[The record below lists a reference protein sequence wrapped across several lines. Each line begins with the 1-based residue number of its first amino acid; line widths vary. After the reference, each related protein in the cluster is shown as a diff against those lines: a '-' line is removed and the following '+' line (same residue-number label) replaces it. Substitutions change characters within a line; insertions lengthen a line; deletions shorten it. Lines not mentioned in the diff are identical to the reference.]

1 MDYDVA
7 TYSTE
12 ELLDLL
18 ELPENASPQDV
29 EERCTQYMEK
39 YKTSHPELSKFF
51 LQIRE
56 QLMETL
62 DSSSD
67 SEQESSDSDSS
78 DTEKSVEPTHIHH
91 AQATTSNETNLVG
104 KYPLYERNAFYANN
118 PHQFKTDIQQTHPT
132 DIVPGTLNP
141 FFRKSYKK
149 MIVIDSKY
157 RENYFNSETND
168 FHISFPEPI
177 KNVINMTVT
186 NVDIINT
193 HYTVS
198 ATEGTN
204 YMHMT
209 LIPKADTFD
218 TYEIPIELEPGN
230 MFSEDMSQK
239 INEQVRLFFA
249 NKNKNT
255 AQLFSDDSAFNPL
268 AKDQIVK
275 CEVST
280 LSGRTIFTVNS
291 DISGASADNEF
302 KEMQLDF
309 TNPISEELPPFFSL
323 GWTLGFR
330 NRLYTGAR
338 TYKSESIFNAAGR
351 QAVYL
356 AIDDYQ
362 NHRNERICLLHQ
374 DAFFSKNLIA
384 RVPLRDG
391 KFTITFN
398 DMSDRIERTRD
409 YFGPVDLQRF
419 HVQLFDEYGQLFN
432 NNNMDFNFVVEVE
445 VLYQA

>member
-7 TYSTE
+7 TYTTE
-12 ELLDLL
+12 ELLELL
-18 ELPENASPQDV
+18 ELPEDSSPQDV
-29 EERCTQYMEK
+29 EQRSTQYMEK
-39 YKTSHPELSKFF
+39 YKTSHPSLSKFF
-51 LQIRE
+51 LQARE
-56 QLMETL
+56 QLLGEFQ
-62 DSSSD
+62 SENESSD
-67 SEQESSDSDSS
+67 SESDSS
-78 DTEKSVEPTHIHH
+78 DSEKSVQSPHINH
-91 AQATTSNETNLVG
+91 AQATTSHEANLVG

-118 PHQFKTDIQQTHPT
+118 PHQFKTDIQQTNPT

-157 RENYFNSETND
+157 RENYFDSNTNN

-209 LIPKADTFD
+209 LVPKNDALD

-255 AQLFSDDSAFNPL
+255 TQLFPDDTVFNPL

-291 DISGASADNEF
+291 DISGASNDNEF

-330 NRLYTGAR
+330 NRFYTGAR

-356 AIDDYQ
+356 GIDDFQ

-374 DAFFSKNLIA
+374 DTFFSKNLIA

-419 HVQLFDEYGQLFN
+419 HVQLFDEYGQLFD

>member
-1 MDYDVA
+1 MYMDYDISA
-7 TYSTE
+7 YTNE

-18 ELPENASPQDV
+18 ELPEEYSPQDV
-29 EERCTQYMEK
+29 EERCSQNIEK
-39 YKTSHPELSKFF
+39 YKSSHPELSKFF

-56 QLMETL
+56 RLM
-62 DSSSD
+62 DSL
-67 SEQESSDSDSS
+67 SESESESDSS
-78 DTEKSVEPTHIHH
+78 ESDTEDSAKAQMIQH
-91 AQATTSNETNLVG
+91 AQATTTTETNLVG
-104 KYPLYERNAFYANN
+104 EYPLYERHAFYANN
-118 PHQFKTDIQQTHPT
+118 PHQFKTNIQQTNPT
-132 DIVPGTLNP
+132 QIVPGTMNP
-141 FFRKSYKK
+141 FYKKSYKK

-157 RENYFNSETND
+157 RENYFDKNSND
-168 FHISFPEPI
+168 FYISFPEPV
-177 KNVINMTVT
+177 KNIINMTVT

-209 LIPKADTFD
+209 LIPKNDAFD
-218 TYEIPIELEPGN
+218 SYEIPIELEPGN

-239 INEQVRLFFA
+239 INEQIRIFFA
-249 NKNKNT
+249 NKDKNT
-255 AQLFSDDSAFNPL
+255 TQLFPDDTAFN
-268 AKDQIVK
+268 AITRDQIVK

-280 LSGRTIFTVNS
+280 LSGRSIFTVNS
-291 DISGASADNEF
+291 DISGSSADNEF

-309 TNPISEELPPFFSL
+309 TNPVNEELPPFFSL

-330 NRLYTGAR
+330 NRYYTGAR

-351 QAVYL
+351 QVVYL
-356 AIDDYQ
+356 AIDDFQ

-374 DAFFSKNLIA
+374 DGFFSKNLIA

-398 DMSDRIERTRD
+398 DLSDRVERTRE
-409 YFGPVDLQRF
+409 YYGPVDLQRF
-419 HVQLFDEYGQLFN
+419 HVQLFDEYGELFD
-432 NNNMDFNFVVEVE
+432 NNNMDFNFVVELE
-445 VLYQA
+445 VLYQG